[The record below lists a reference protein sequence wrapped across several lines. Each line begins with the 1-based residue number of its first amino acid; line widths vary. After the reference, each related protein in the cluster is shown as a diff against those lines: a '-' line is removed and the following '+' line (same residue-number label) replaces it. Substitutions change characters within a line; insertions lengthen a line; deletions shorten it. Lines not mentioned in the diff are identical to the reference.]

1 MSVHWG
7 FYCRE
12 CNAES
17 TRWFD
22 DPRRLR
28 RIYAKA
34 GRNFRRVWG
43 DQPLRLPTVE
53 IEPLFFLA
61 QHYGHEIWV
70 QCELAHLK
78 LGEEAES
85 ADEDD
90 EEGARAEVAIPADAG
105 DPPAKLNLSI
115 AET

>member
-7 FYCRE
+7 FYCKE

-17 TRWFD
+17 VRWFE

-28 RIYAKA
+28 QIYARA
-34 GRNFRRVWG
+34 GRNFQKVWG
-43 DQPLRLPTVE
+43 DQPLRLPTLE

-61 QHYGHEIWV
+61 QHYGHELWV
-70 QCELAHLK
+70 QCELAQLK
-78 LGEEAES
+78 LVPESEDADDEDGTAGEVSVRAES
-85 ADEDD
+85 
-90 EEGARAEVAIPADAG
+90 G
-105 DPPAKLNLSI
+105 DLPGDFGLSL